1 MILFNMIS
9 LFYKKEGRRKQ
20 YSGYILILTGMVML
34 FIYMLHEFFFIPG
47 FPEKEKQH
55 VNTDEYTSDDIY
67 NFSCANSPL
76 LLKRSLTFK

>member
-1 MILFNMIS
+1 
-9 LFYKKEGRRKQ
+9 
-20 YSGYILILTGMVML
+20 MVML